1 MATAG
6 ELLALARGEIGVKES
21 PAGSNQVKYN
31 TAYYGRE
38 VSGPNLHWC
47 AVFVWWLFWT
57 AGAPE
62 LYYGGEKTAYVPA
75 LLAWARREGLTVTTP
90 IPGDLVC
97 FDFNG
102 NGAPD
107 HVGLCES
114 WDGTYVTTIDGNTG
128 TTSEANGGAVMRRR
142 RHRRY
147 IAAVI
152 RPQYEEEESVTQEQF
167 DSMMEDYLERLA
179 QREPSDWSE
188 EQRAWA
194 ESNGIISGDENGNK
208 QYKKFATREE
218 LITVLHNFGQ
228 WFLTE
233 LKKVWKA

>member
-21 PAGSNQVKYN
+21 PAGSNRVKYN

-38 VSGPNLHWC
+38 VSGPSYPWC
-47 AVFVWWLFWT
+47 AVFLWWLFRRV
-57 AGAPE
+57 GSPE
-62 LYYGGEKTAYVPA
+62 LYYGGEQTAYVPA
-75 LLAWARREGLTVTTP
+75 LLAWARREGLIVTTP
-90 IPGDLVC
+90 MPGDLVC

-114 WDGTYVTTIDGNTG
+114 FDGAFVTTIDGNT
-128 TTSEANGGAVMRRR
+128 SPASDANGGAVMRRR

-152 RPQYEEEESVTQEQF
+152 RPQYEEEEDTVTQEQF
-167 DSMMEDYLERLA
+167 DAMMEDYLERLA
-179 QREPSDWSE
+179 KKEPSGWSE
-188 EQRAWA
+188 EQRTWA
-194 ESNGIISGDENGNK
+194 EANGILSGDEDGSK
-208 QYKKFATREE
+208 KYKKFATREE
-218 LITVLHNFGQ
+218 LVAILRNFARWVMDQRG
-228 WFLTE
+228 
-233 LKKVWKA
+233 